1 MENGSDA
8 SLELA
13 KELHNVFVVEEL
25 RAGLLYKRA
34 NGFTWHKRYFT
45 VVPFELR
52 WYPSGDKSGEPKRI
66 PLNENTLI
74 TFKDNKIQVT
84 NGQRTIKLKGKDAR
98 VCVCLLS
105 KFEIFRMHFKTR
117 LGKQLP
123 LSRKK
128 QKEKGLRKKW
138 Q

>member
-13 KELHNVFVVEEL
+13 KELHNIFVVEEL

-34 NGFTWHKRYFT
+34 NGISWHKRYFT

-52 WYPSGDKSGEPKRI
+52 WYASGEKSGEPKRI

-98 VCVCLLS
+98 VRVAKS
-105 KFEIFRMHFKTR
+105 THYSY
-117 LGKQLP
+117 P
-123 LSRKK
+123 V
-128 QKEKGLRKKW
+128 
-138 Q
+138 

>member
-98 VCVCLLS
+98 VCACLLS
-105 KFEIFRMHFKTR
+105 NFES
-117 LGKQLP
+117 LWVQ
-123 LSRKK
+123 
-128 QKEKGLRKKW
+128 
-138 Q
+138 